1 MSPKTTIIIHVPVS
15 ITADDP
21 GTLRDVVRELRG
33 SGRSFSSDPGHGS
46 FKIITNGVRLRDV
59 KERFDKLHTHKGE
72 IDNGDPWPY
81 RAPKPEHPRAK
92 SATSAKSTSKKTRN
106 RGRKL

>member
-59 KERFDKLHTHKGE
+59 KERFEKLHTRKGDIE
-72 IDNGDPWPY
+72 NGDPWPF
-81 RAPKPEHPRAK
+81 RGPKPEHPHAVQNK
-92 SATSAKSTSKKTRN
+92 PTVKKLKKN
-106 RGRKL
+106 RRP